1 MANSSL
7 TKAKKQKND
16 EFYTRIEDIEREV
29 MQYQQ
34 YFKDKVV
41 YCNCDDP
48 EESNFWKFFELNFEY
63 FGLKKLISTHFDKD
77 KQTYKL
83 ELCRDINNDGNINN
97 LDIIKTSLNGN
108 GDFRSPESIELLK
121 EADIVVTNPPFSLFR
136 EYIAQLIEYNK
147 KFLIIGNMNAIICK
161 EIFPL
166 IKENKIWIG
175 YGFNKTMEFIVPEG
189 YNFFKELN
197 GIKYGKVPAITWYT
211 NLPNKKRYE
220 KMILFKE
227 FNEKEFQKYDNYIA
241 WNVDK
246 TKDIPV
252 DREIIVQL
260 SNNDYEKAIKI
271 YNDDCQLLDI
281 DKETG
286 ICKVLIKRPILGVP
300 ISFIDKYNPE
310 QFEIVWQASGNTR
323 ASTPIKILSKI
334 GYSIHPEDRGGCAV
348 INNKRLFTRIL
359 IKVKS

>member
-1 MANSSL
+1 MATSSL
-7 TKAKKQKND
+7 IKAKKEKND

-34 YFKDKVV
+34 YFKDKVI

-83 ELCRDINNDGNINN
+83 ELCRDINNDRKINN
-97 LDIIKTSLNGN
+97 LDIIKTQLNGN

-136 EYIAQLIEYNK
+136 EYIAQLMEYNK

-166 IKENKIWIG
+166 IKENKIWFG
-175 YGFNKTMEFIVPEG
+175 LTYPKKFLSPKNE
-189 YNFFKELN
+189 
-197 GIKYGKVPAITWYT
+197 IKKLGLCNWYT
-211 NLPNKKRYE
+211 NLPNKKINE
-220 KMILFKE
+220 EIILFKE
-227 FNEKEFQKYDNYIA
+227 FNENNFPKYDNYIA

-252 DREIIVQL
+252 NREIIVQL
-260 SNNDYEKAIKI
+260 SNDDYEKAIKI
-271 YNDDCQLLDI
+271 YNDDCQLLNI

-286 ICKVLIKRPILGVP
+286 ICKVLIKRPIWGVP
-300 ISFIDKYNPE
+300 ISFFDKYNPN
-310 QFEIVWQASGNTR
+310 QFEIIDGRFCALTQRLKNKQTYL
-323 ASTPIKILSKI
+323 IKDADS
-334 GYSIHPEDRGGCAV
+334 A
-348 INNKRLFTRIL
+348 INGKAKYTRICIR
-359 IKVKS
+359 IKS